1 MPQFKSNSSLHDF
14 QELIKEIYGVPDD
27 RLFSLSDL
35 ISNLERFTMRSLK
48 GIRKQDKKKL
58 ELNLLISLSWLMA
71 IANRLHVNT
80 YEIVLNRFPYVCSYC
95 KRCPCVCKSKK
106 YQRRKKSQQ
115 GMITKKMSIND
126 LQEMFQKIYPSTS
139 RSISDAGVHLAE
151 ETGELSEACHNFQG
165 EHKSNQFLYINNEI
179 ADYVSCI
186 FGVANSMEIS
196 VSEGLEKMYKNSCH
210 MCHKSPCQCNFSY
223 IAQFNS

>member
-1 MPQFKSNSSLHDF
+1 MPQIKSSSTLQDF

-80 YEIVLNRFPYVCSYC
+80 NEIVLNRFPYICSYC
-95 KRCPCVCKSKK
+95 KK
-106 YQRRKKSQQ
+106 
-115 GMITKKMSIND
+115 
-126 LQEMFQKIYPSTS
+126 
-139 RSISDAGVHLAE
+139 
-151 ETGELSEACHNFQG
+151 
-165 EHKSNQFLYINNEI
+165 
-179 ADYVSCI
+179 
-186 FGVANSMEIS
+186 
-196 VSEGLEKMYKNSCH
+196 
-210 MCHKSPCQCNFSY
+210 
-223 IAQFNS
+223 